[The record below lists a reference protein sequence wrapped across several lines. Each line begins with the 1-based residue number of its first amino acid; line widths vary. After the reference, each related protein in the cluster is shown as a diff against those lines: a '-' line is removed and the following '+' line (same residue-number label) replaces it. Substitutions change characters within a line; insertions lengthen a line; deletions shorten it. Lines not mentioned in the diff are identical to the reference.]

1 MSQTTLDSLDF
12 APMSEDGDRAGGDR
26 VAVLEFELRKARET
40 ITALRE
46 NLTQQVELENAS
58 TRSETESSSSQNIN
72 AVTHQSTPEP
82 MKAYEQRAINFL
94 VHEYLLTHGYR
105 LTSITFADEN
115 TDQDFE
121 HWDDVGLNVERPADL
136 LTMYRHRF
144 RPAGQVH
151 LVQTEEIDTQTDD
164 AANESSDITM
174 QLGGSAEE
182 SVNNSYDVS
191 SVLSSTKAEV
201 KTSVSAY
208 DIRDST
214 ITKPLSFNTSHAN
227 VQKPPTS
234 AAFSGSFMGNNCLS
248 SEYVE
253 MRHMNC
259 FFHWSGLKSHWSK
272 NNFFNCIVHCHDLNC
287 LCSKKNFFNCFISRN
302 GFLSSCL
309 FNANSLNSPKA
320 KKFIDKKNAVT
331 FNLVHRSQKD
341 PLAADEKAPQRVLVP
356 IASKTE
362 KNAEPSTPSKAV
374 EPGKQKEELAK
385 LGIYFDDDYN
395 YLQHMRDVKQTAEWE
410 LAEDNK
416 NSRVWKA
423 PLVKGLSDQQYK
435 LTLPSSVFQSE
446 VEESVGLLNRAAPHS
461 GPRPDLDP
469 DIVAA
474 MDDDFN
480 FDDPDNELEDD
491 FIAFANGVPSDED
504 TEDDEEGSDV
514 DGEEEEDEDDD
525 VLCDMRSDSGQLS
538 HDNDD
543 NKSRFTEYSMTSS
556 VIRRN
561 AQLSLLDD
569 RFEQMMAQ
577 YDDEEM
583 GALDCEEIEGHIT
596 LQDKEVLKLAE
607 AYEYEKTEG
616 IRLGRE
622 IGKVARDEVEGAVE
636 RYLDKYESDDDR
648 DSSSSEGEQERK
660 WDCESIL
667 STYSNIYNHPKLIS
681 EPQNSKLIK
690 VCPKTGVP
698 LNVLGK
704 PGLTK
709 KFLDQLNEETGV
721 SKKYCAETQS
731 IISTL
736 STISI
741 RPKDETP
748 EQRTERKRLVKEYRQ
763 ERRKEKKANALAFKE
778 EKKLQ
783 EKQNINN
790 RKNVSG
796 IKLL

>member
-1 MSQTTLDSLDF
+1 M
-12 APMSEDGDRAGGDR
+12 P
-26 VAVLEFELRKARET
+26 
-40 ITALRE
+40 
-46 NLTQQVELENAS
+46 
-58 TRSETESSSSQNIN
+58 
-72 AVTHQSTPEP
+72 
-82 MKAYEQRAINFL
+82 
-94 VHEYLLTHGYR
+94 
-105 LTSITFADEN
+105 
-115 TDQDFE
+115 
-121 HWDDVGLNVERPADL
+121 
-136 LTMYRHRF
+136 
-144 RPAGQVH
+144 
-151 LVQTEEIDTQTDD
+151 
-164 AANESSDITM
+164 
-174 QLGGSAEE
+174 
-182 SVNNSYDVS
+182 
-191 SVLSSTKAEV
+191 
-201 KTSVSAY
+201 KT
-208 DIRDST
+208 
-214 ITKPLSFNTSHAN
+214 
-227 VQKPPTS
+227 
-234 AAFSGSFMGNNCLS
+234 
-248 SEYVE
+248 
-253 MRHMNC
+253 
-259 FFHWSGLKSHWSK
+259 
-272 NNFFNCIVHCHDLNC
+272 
-287 LCSKKNFFNCFISRN
+287 
-302 GFLSSCL
+302 
-309 FNANSLNSPKA
+309 

-341 PLAADEKAPQRVLVP
+341 PLVADEKAPQRVLVP
-356 IASKTE
+356 ISLKTE
-362 KNAEPSTPSKAV
+362 KNGESSLSSKSM
-374 EPGKQKEELAK
+374 EPGNQKEELAK

-395 YLQHMRDVKQTAEWE
+395 YLQHLRDVKQTAEWE

-423 PLVKGLSDQQYK
+423 PVVKGLSDHQYK

-446 VEESVGLLNRAAPHS
+446 VEETVGLLNRAAPHS

-491 FIAFANGVPSDED
+491 FVACANGVPSDAETEYLLKACLHVLIWFD
-504 TEDDEEGSDV
+504 FVNFFDSEDDESNI
-514 DGEEEEDEDDD
+514 DGEEEDDD
-525 VLCDMRSDSGQLS
+525 VLCDMRSDCGQLS
-538 HDNDD
+538 PDNDD

-596 LQDKEVLKLAE
+596 LQDEEVLKLAE
-607 AYEYEKTEG
+607 AYEYGKTEG

-622 IGKVARDEVEGAVE
+622 IGKVAREEVEGAVE
-636 RYLDKYESDDDR
+636 RYLEKYQSDEEE
-648 DSSSSEGEQERK
+648 DSSSSESEQERK

-681 EPQNSKLIK
+681 EPQNSKVIK

-709 KFLDQLNEETGV
+709 KFLDQFNQETGV
-721 SKKYCAETQS
+721 SRKTCAETQS

-736 STISI
+736 SAISI

-748 EQRTERKRLVKEYRQ
+748 EQRAERKRLVKEYRQ

-796 IKLL
+796 IRLL

>member
-1 MSQTTLDSLDF
+1 M
-12 APMSEDGDRAGGDR
+12 
-26 VAVLEFELRKARET
+26 VLACFHLQHN
-40 ITALRE
+40 
-46 NLTQQVELENAS
+46 NLSYGL
-58 TRSETESSSSQNIN
+58 QNTFQLLNID
-72 AVTHQSTPEP
+72 
-82 MKAYEQRAINFL
+82 YFL
-94 VHEYLLTHGYR
+94 
-105 LTSITFADEN
+105 
-115 TDQDFE
+115 Q
-121 HWDDVGLNVERPADL
+121 P
-136 LTMYRHRF
+136 
-144 RPAGQVH
+144 
-151 LVQTEEIDTQTDD
+151 
-164 AANESSDITM
+164 
-174 QLGGSAEE
+174 
-182 SVNNSYDVS
+182 
-191 SVLSSTKAEV
+191 
-201 KTSVSAY
+201 KT
-208 DIRDST
+208 
-214 ITKPLSFNTSHAN
+214 
-227 VQKPPTS
+227 
-234 AAFSGSFMGNNCLS
+234 
-248 SEYVE
+248 
-253 MRHMNC
+253 
-259 FFHWSGLKSHWSK
+259 
-272 NNFFNCIVHCHDLNC
+272 
-287 LCSKKNFFNCFISRN
+287 
-302 GFLSSCL
+302 
-309 FNANSLNSPKA
+309 

-356 IASKTE
+356 IGLKTE
-362 KNAEPSTPSKAV
+362 KNAESSSSSKSM
-374 EPGKQKEELAK
+374 EPGNQKEELAK

-395 YLQHMRDVKQTAEWE
+395 YLQHLRDVKQTAEWE

-423 PLVKGLSDQQYK
+423 PVVKGLSDHKYK

-446 VEESVGLLNRAAPHS
+446 VEETVGLLNRAAPHS

-491 FIAFANGVPSDED
+491 FVVCANGVPSDAETD
-504 TEDDEEGSDV
+504 EDDEDSNTE
-514 DGEEEEDEDDD
+514 GEEEEEDDDD
-525 VLCDMRSDSGQLS
+525 VLCDMRSDCGQRS
-538 HDNDD
+538 PDNDD

-596 LQDKEVLKLAE
+596 LQDEEVLKLAE
-607 AYEYEKTEG
+607 AYEYGKTEG

-622 IGKVARDEVEGAVE
+622 IGKVAREEVEGAVE
-636 RYLDKYESDDDR
+636 RYLEKYQSDEDE

-681 EPQNSKLIK
+681 EPQNSKVIK

-709 KFLDQLNEETGV
+709 KFLDQFDQETGV
-721 SKKYCAETQS
+721 SKKTCAETQS

-736 STISI
+736 SAISI

-796 IKLL
+796 IRLL

>member
-1 MSQTTLDSLDF
+1 M
-12 APMSEDGDRAGGDR
+12 P
-26 VAVLEFELRKARET
+26 
-40 ITALRE
+40 
-46 NLTQQVELENAS
+46 
-58 TRSETESSSSQNIN
+58 
-72 AVTHQSTPEP
+72 
-82 MKAYEQRAINFL
+82 
-94 VHEYLLTHGYR
+94 
-105 LTSITFADEN
+105 
-115 TDQDFE
+115 
-121 HWDDVGLNVERPADL
+121 
-136 LTMYRHRF
+136 
-144 RPAGQVH
+144 
-151 LVQTEEIDTQTDD
+151 
-164 AANESSDITM
+164 
-174 QLGGSAEE
+174 
-182 SVNNSYDVS
+182 
-191 SVLSSTKAEV
+191 
-201 KTSVSAY
+201 KT
-208 DIRDST
+208 
-214 ITKPLSFNTSHAN
+214 
-227 VQKPPTS
+227 
-234 AAFSGSFMGNNCLS
+234 
-248 SEYVE
+248 
-253 MRHMNC
+253 
-259 FFHWSGLKSHWSK
+259 
-272 NNFFNCIVHCHDLNC
+272 
-287 LCSKKNFFNCFISRN
+287 
-302 GFLSSCL
+302 
-309 FNANSLNSPKA
+309 

-341 PLAADEKAPQRVLVP
+341 PLAADEQAPQRVLVP
-356 IASKTE
+356 IALKPEKSTEIPASSKP
-362 KNAEPSTPSKAV
+362 KDPAQ
-374 EPGKQKEELAK
+374 QKEELAK

-395 YLQHMRDVKQTAEWE
+395 YLQHLRDVKQTAEWE
-410 LAEDNK
+410 LAEDSK

-423 PLVKGLSDQQYK
+423 PVARGLSDHPYK
-435 LTLPSSVFQSE
+435 LALPSSVFQSK
-446 VEESVGLLNRAAPHS
+446 VEEKVGLLNRAAPHS

-474 MDDDFN
+474 LDDDFN

-491 FIAFANGVPSDED
+491 FIAFANGVPSDVETDED
-504 TEDDEEGSDV
+504 DGSSGDDEE
-514 DGEEEEDEDDD
+514 ENDD
-525 VLCDMRSDSGQLS
+525 VLCDMRSDSGQRS
-538 HDNDD
+538 PDFNDD
-543 NKSRFTEYSMTSS
+543 NKSHFTEYSMTSS

-569 RFEQMMAQ
+569 RFEHMMAQ

-596 LQDKEVLKLAE
+596 LQDDEVLKLAA
-607 AYEYEKTEG
+607 AYEHDKTEG

-636 RYLDKYESDDDR
+636 RYLEKYQSDEEN
-648 DSSSSEGEQERK
+648 DSSSSEEGEQERK

-681 EPQNSKLIK
+681 EPQSSRIIK

-709 KFLDQLNEETGV
+709 KFLDQLDQQTEGT
-721 SKKYCAETQS
+721 KKNCVETQS

-763 ERRKEKKANALAFKE
+763 ERRKEKKANSLAFKE

-783 EKQNINN
+783 EKQHINN

>member
-1 MSQTTLDSLDF
+1 M
-12 APMSEDGDRAGGDR
+12 P
-26 VAVLEFELRKARET
+26 
-40 ITALRE
+40 
-46 NLTQQVELENAS
+46 
-58 TRSETESSSSQNIN
+58 
-72 AVTHQSTPEP
+72 
-82 MKAYEQRAINFL
+82 
-94 VHEYLLTHGYR
+94 
-105 LTSITFADEN
+105 
-115 TDQDFE
+115 
-121 HWDDVGLNVERPADL
+121 
-136 LTMYRHRF
+136 
-144 RPAGQVH
+144 
-151 LVQTEEIDTQTDD
+151 
-164 AANESSDITM
+164 
-174 QLGGSAEE
+174 
-182 SVNNSYDVS
+182 
-191 SVLSSTKAEV
+191 
-201 KTSVSAY
+201 KT
-208 DIRDST
+208 
-214 ITKPLSFNTSHAN
+214 
-227 VQKPPTS
+227 
-234 AAFSGSFMGNNCLS
+234 
-248 SEYVE
+248 
-253 MRHMNC
+253 
-259 FFHWSGLKSHWSK
+259 
-272 NNFFNCIVHCHDLNC
+272 
-287 LCSKKNFFNCFISRN
+287 
-302 GFLSSCL
+302 
-309 FNANSLNSPKA
+309 

-341 PLAADEKAPQRVLVP
+341 PLAADEQAPQRVLVP
-356 IASKTE
+356 IALKPEKGAEGPASSKP
-362 KNAEPSTPSKAV
+362 KDPAQ
-374 EPGKQKEELAK
+374 QKEELAK

-395 YLQHMRDVKQTAEWE
+395 YLQHLRDVKQTAEWE
-410 LAEDNK
+410 LAEDSK

-423 PLVKGLSDQQYK
+423 PVARGLSDHPYK
-435 LTLPSSVFQSE
+435 LTLPSSVFQSK
-446 VEESVGLLNRAAPHS
+446 VEEKVGLLNRAAPHS

-474 MDDDFN
+474 LDDDFN

-491 FIAFANGVPSDED
+491 FIAFANGVPSDAETD
-504 TEDDEEGSDV
+504 DDDGSSGDDEDE
-514 DGEEEEDEDDD
+514 EDDD
-525 VLCDMRSDSGQLS
+525 VLCDMRSDSGQRS
-538 HDNDD
+538 PDFNDD
-543 NKSRFTEYSMTSS
+543 TKSRFTEYSMTSS

-596 LQDKEVLKLAE
+596 LQDEEVLKLAA
-607 AYEYEKTEG
+607 AYEHDKTEG

-636 RYLDKYESDDDR
+636 RYLETYQSDDGN
-648 DSSSSEGEQERK
+648 DSSSSEEGEQERK

-681 EPQNSKLIK
+681 EPQSSKIIK

-709 KFLDQLNEETGV
+709 KFLDQLDQQTDGT
-721 SKKYCAETQS
+721 KKNYADTQS

-763 ERRKEKKANALAFKE
+763 ERRKEKKANSLAFKE

-783 EKQNINN
+783 EKQHINN

>member
-1 MSQTTLDSLDF
+1 M
-12 APMSEDGDRAGGDR
+12 P
-26 VAVLEFELRKARET
+26 
-40 ITALRE
+40 
-46 NLTQQVELENAS
+46 
-58 TRSETESSSSQNIN
+58 
-72 AVTHQSTPEP
+72 
-82 MKAYEQRAINFL
+82 
-94 VHEYLLTHGYR
+94 
-105 LTSITFADEN
+105 
-115 TDQDFE
+115 
-121 HWDDVGLNVERPADL
+121 
-136 LTMYRHRF
+136 
-144 RPAGQVH
+144 
-151 LVQTEEIDTQTDD
+151 
-164 AANESSDITM
+164 
-174 QLGGSAEE
+174 
-182 SVNNSYDVS
+182 
-191 SVLSSTKAEV
+191 
-201 KTSVSAY
+201 KT
-208 DIRDST
+208 
-214 ITKPLSFNTSHAN
+214 
-227 VQKPPTS
+227 
-234 AAFSGSFMGNNCLS
+234 
-248 SEYVE
+248 
-253 MRHMNC
+253 
-259 FFHWSGLKSHWSK
+259 
-272 NNFFNCIVHCHDLNC
+272 
-287 LCSKKNFFNCFISRN
+287 
-302 GFLSSCL
+302 
-309 FNANSLNSPKA
+309 

-341 PLAADEKAPQRVLVP
+341 PLAADEQAPQRVLVP
-356 IASKTE
+356 IALKPEKSAEIPASSKP
-362 KNAEPSTPSKAV
+362 KDPAQ
-374 EPGKQKEELAK
+374 QKEELAK

-395 YLQHMRDVKQTAEWE
+395 YLQHLRDVKQTAEWE
-410 LAEDNK
+410 LAEDSK

-423 PLVKGLSDQQYK
+423 PVARGLSDHPYK
-435 LTLPSSVFQSE
+435 LALPSSVFQSK
-446 VEESVGLLNRAAPHS
+446 VEEKVGLLNRAAPHS

-474 MDDDFN
+474 LDDDFN

-491 FIAFANGVPSDED
+491 FIAFANGVPSDVETDED
-504 TEDDEEGSDV
+504 DDGSSGDDEE
-514 DGEEEEDEDDD
+514 ENDD
-525 VLCDMRSDSGQLS
+525 VLCDMRSDSGQRS
-538 HDNDD
+538 PDFNDD

-569 RFEQMMAQ
+569 RFEHMMAQ

-596 LQDKEVLKLAE
+596 LQDDEVLKLAA
-607 AYEYEKTEG
+607 AYEHDKTEG

-636 RYLDKYESDDDR
+636 RYLEKYQSDEEN
-648 DSSSSEGEQERK
+648 DSSSSEEGEQERK

-681 EPQNSKLIK
+681 EPQSSRIIK

-709 KFLDQLNEETGV
+709 KFLDQLDQQTEGT
-721 SKKYCAETQS
+721 KKNCVETQS

-763 ERRKEKKANALAFKE
+763 ERRKEKKANSLAFKE

-783 EKQNINN
+783 EKQHINN